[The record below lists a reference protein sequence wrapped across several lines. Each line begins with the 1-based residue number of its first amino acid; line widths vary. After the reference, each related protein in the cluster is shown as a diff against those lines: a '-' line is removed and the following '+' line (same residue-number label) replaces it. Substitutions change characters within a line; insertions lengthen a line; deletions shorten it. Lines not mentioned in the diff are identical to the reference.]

1 MTWQL
6 ADAKNRFS
14 ELVTKALTDGPQRVR
29 RRDQVVIV
37 ISEADYQRLTGERSN
52 LRDYLLNG
60 PNLSD
65 LDLERDPSPMREVT
79 W

>member
-14 ELVTKALTDGPQRVR
+14 ELVTKALTEGPQRVR
-29 RRDQVVIV
+29 RRDQAVVV
-37 ISEADYQRLTGERSN
+37 LAEADYQRLTGERSS
-52 LRDYLLNG
+52 LQEYLLNG
-60 PNLSD
+60 PDLSD
-65 LDLERDPSPMREVT
+65 LDLKRDPSPMREVD